1 MDLHPIDPIR
11 LVIRTAAPSDL
22 AWNYLTDP
30 ERVAEWFTDA
40 SELGEVGTTY
50 RLDFGDG
57 SVVEGPLVEVVP
69 GRRFAHRWAWVDAT
83 PVDARPADATP
94 VGATPR
100 QETLVR
106 WEVRPLDAGGSEIEL
121 IHEGWTEAGADDAIR
136 DDHEAYWSGYLDDLR
151 DLLEDAAGS

>member
-1 MDLHPIDPIR
+1 MDLHPIEPIR
-11 LVIRTAAPSDL
+11 LVIRTAAPPDL
-22 AWNYLTDP
+22 AWSYLTDP
-30 ERVAEWFTDA
+30 ERVAEWFTEA

-57 SVVEGPLVEVVP
+57 SIVEGPVVEIVP
-69 GRRFAHRWAWVDAT
+69 GRRFAHGWAWIDET
-83 PVDARPADATP
+83 PAD
-94 VGATPR
+94 ATPR